1 MFTSLIAIGTGGGQ
15 FHQGTISLLCQ
26 LEYIRSADTSIDF
39 GSGRRNC
46 TIRGEI
52 LLVVED
58 FCLFD
63 RLRRF
68 ERENGIYV
76 FGTGLVEHCIGLV
89 RNYLISK
96 KLGVQT
102 IRLGPRSYLR
112 GLSSIQMGED
122 FSAGPGLWLEAIA
135 RYKDQTFSPKIVI
148 GDRVQISHYVHIAA
162 THLVEIGDDVLIGSK
177 VIITDHNHG
186 QYSGDVHTSPHIGPT
201 SRPLDRDRR
210 VVIGRNVWLGDAV
223 VVTPGSSIGEGAVI
237 GANSVVIGNI
247 PPFAIA
253 VGTPATVRK
262 TFNMGTGKWC
272 DIK

>member
-1 MFTSLIAIGTGGGQ
+1 MEYCTG
-15 FHQGTISLLCQ
+15 
-26 LEYIRSADTSIDF
+26 
-39 GSGRRNC
+39 
-46 TIRGEI
+46 
-52 LLVVED
+52 V
-58 FCLFD
+58 
-63 RLRRF
+63 
-68 ERENGIYV
+68 
-76 FGTGLVEHCIGLV
+76 V

-96 KLGVQT
+96 KLGVKK

-112 GLSSIQMGED
+112 GLSSIRMGED

-135 RYKDQTFSPKIVI
+135 RYKDQSFSPKIVI

-186 QYSGDVHTSPHIGPT
+186 QYSGDVHTSPLIGPT
-201 SRPLDRDRR
+201 TRPLDQDRR
-210 VVIGRNVWLGDAV
+210 VVIGRNVWLGDGV

-237 GANSVVIGNI
+237 GANSVVIGTI

-262 TFNMGTGKWC
+262 TFNFDTGKWC
-272 DIK
+272 DVK